1 MASDYPLG
9 IFKLIRQVLIC
20 FCALFFLCF
29 FIIACFS
36 FVFLTLLSLFL
47 FDFVLYLAYV
57 SGLSIS
63 HCVSFHNP
71 DLSHSSLLQCLL
83 QE

>member
-1 MASDYPLG
+1 
-9 IFKLIRQVLIC
+9 
-20 FCALFFLCF
+20 
-29 FIIACFS
+29 
-36 FVFLTLLSLFL
+36 
-47 FDFVLYLAYV
+47 
-57 SGLSIS
+57 LSIS